1 MDEFFIEFGAL
12 FTTFGWWSLLLISAT
27 VAIMYPI
34 NVLWKKVMQKDDL
47 SRLRKIV
54 AFISVY
60 IVSFGL
66 VAIFTA
72 IFSSGSFA
80 DSKYLFSSTLAL
92 GFCSQ
97 VVWEL
102 VKVIRDYGFKQF
114 VSYISEKVDW
124 KKAVKQVS
132 KKYNVNAKF
141 VDEIISQVEKIYITD
156 ETTAKNVIIDNE
168 MKIVNDIYDRLK
180 PAVREENLTDA
191 AQSIYELIR
200 DCYVEE
206 TQTVEESQTAVEQT
220 NETVK
225 DEEYIEIK

>member
-12 FTTFGWWSLLLISAT
+12 FTTFSWWSLLLIAVT
-27 VAIMYPI
+27 VAVMYPV
-34 NVLWKKVMQKDDL
+34 NMLWKKVMQKDDL

-97 VVWEL
+97 IVWEL

-114 VSYISEKVDW
+114 VSYVSEKVDW

-132 KKYNVNAKF
+132 KKYNVSAKF

-156 ETTAKNVIIDNE
+156 ETTAKNVVIDNE

-180 PAVREENLTDA
+180 PAVREENLTAA
-191 AQSIYELIR
+191 AQSIYELIK

-206 TQTVEESQTAVEQT
+206 IKEDSQE
-220 NETVK
+220 
-225 DEEYIEIK
+225 

>member
-12 FTTFGWWSLLLISAT
+12 FTTFSWWSLLLIAVT
-27 VAIMYPI
+27 VAVMYPV
-34 NVLWKKVMQKDDL
+34 NMLWKKVMQKDDL

-97 VVWEL
+97 IVWEL

-114 VSYISEKVDW
+114 VSYVSEKVDW

-132 KKYNVNAKF
+132 KKYNVSAKF

-156 ETTAKNVIIDNE
+156 ETTAKNVVIDNE

-180 PAVREENLTDA
+180 PAVREENLTAA
-191 AQSIYELIR
+191 AQSIYELIK

-206 TQTVEESQTAVEQT
+206 IKEDSQ
-220 NETVK
+220 
-225 DEEYIEIK
+225 EEYIEIK